1 MFLQPVVEPHV
12 PFTEL
17 GITGAAGLVIPLAVA
32 RENPEVA
39 QQQPGGLDIPALLG
53 IGARLDG
60 IDSIVDVPGR
70 RHRAQPEGTG
80 APGHMRRVEHRV
92 DVLAVLTLVQVLL
105 VLNGSTQLQAG
116 DTGVLQVGGIG
127 GVGGIGLGHFLTA
140 VADQVLALIG
150 IQHQAGCERRVIA
163 PAGRELTAQGQTALP
178 PGGGDDVL
186 LDVIAL
192 HPVERV
198 RLVGLVE
205 NTHGDQEQARLHAH
219 VAAQVVFYVGL
230 LQFNFA
236 VLAVAGD
243 RVLQFHLGEHPGGV
257 AELVPEVEHE
267 AVKIQLVLVAAVV
280 IFVGQVVVVHL
291 AVAADLG
298 ALGPAGRQRMAAR
311 HQALLDHA
319 GGGFHLDAGFL
330 DLVVRRGDL
339 LLEPGNFRLLLL
351 NDGPHLLGRG
361 RGRDGGGA
369 TQADYQARCQ
379 FFHLYC
385 PLYWSCAN
393 WQRGY

>member
-1 MFLQPVVEPHV
+1 M
-12 PFTEL
+12 
-17 GITGAAGLVIPLAVA
+17 
-32 RENPEVA
+32 
-39 QQQPGGLDIPALLG
+39 
-53 IGARLDG
+53 
-60 IDSIVDVPGR
+60 
-70 RHRAQPEGTG
+70 
-80 APGHMRRVEHRV
+80 
-92 DVLAVLTLVQVLL
+92 
-105 VLNGSTQLQAG
+105 
-116 DTGVLQVGGIG
+116 
-127 GVGGIGLGHFLTA
+127 
-140 VADQVLALIG
+140 
-150 IQHQAGCERRVIA
+150 
-163 PAGRELTAQGQTALP
+163 
-178 PGGGDDVL
+178 
-186 LDVIAL
+186 
-192 HPVERV
+192 
-198 RLVGLVE
+198 GLVE

-330 DLVVRRGDL
+330 DLVVR
-339 LLEPGNFRLLLL
+339 
-351 NDGPHLLGRG
+351 
-361 RGRDGGGA
+361 
-369 TQADYQARCQ
+369 
-379 FFHLYC
+379 
-385 PLYWSCAN
+385 
-393 WQRGY
+393 